1 MKALITGVSG
11 FAGSHLAEYLLSRGD
26 VEVFGT
32 FRSQTR
38 LDSHRQL
45 LADVRLEK
53 CDLTDAES
61 VDRLIKEIRPDLI
74 FHLAA
79 QSFVPTSLHSPADTL
94 VNNMVG
100 QLNILEAVR
109 KHEIDCK
116 IQIACSSEEYGLV
129 HPNETPIRE
138 DNPLRP
144 LNPYAVSKVAQD
156 FLGYQYYQSYGLKI
170 IRTRAFHHTGPR
182 REECYVTSNFA
193 KQIAQIE
200 RGMQPPRVHVG
211 NLQAVRDFTDVRDIV
226 RAYWLSLERGDP
238 GDVYNISSGTSI
250 TIEQMLKTLLAHTA
264 IHVEI
269 HVDTQRLRP
278 SDVEIVLGE
287 SALFRSKT
295 GWAPEISFQ
304 QSMEDLLN
312 YWRRIIGDQQQAGG
326 DQP

>member
-312 YWRRIIGDQQQAGG
+312 YWRRIIGEQQQAGG

>member
-45 LADVRLEK
+45 FADVRLEK

-269 HVDTQRLRP
+269 HVDTRRLRP

-312 YWRRIIGDQQQAGG
+312 YWRRIIGEQQQAGG

>member
-100 QLNILEAVR
+100 QLNMLEAVR